1 MDGMY
6 RWHGANTNNDD
17 ENNQDVDS
25 RSHIRSSIAQRVVN
39 ESSLNVTVRRGI
51 PDNLVRSAGSQDN
64 DPARCLTLLL

>member
-25 RSHIRSSIAQRVVN
+25 RSHISSSHASCMMGIMRYT
-39 ESSLNVTVRRGI
+39 LNSVCE
-51 PDNLVRSAGSQDN
+51 A
-64 DPARCLTLLL
+64 ARDSTMP